1 MANAT
6 IGYIL
11 HSGKNSK
18 AGYYLKAGF
27 RDLLPDSFFRLR
39 LEGELEACR
48 KLYDEDYVQDRVDYY
63 CRFNEHRNLGPGAQA
78 IGGLRKRNHGST
90 YYYDSRELLQWFD
103 PELRWNYV
111 FGDVR
116 DIPPYPSIVKSRSLK
131 NDLHAAGH
139 EDNSNSVLLKLD
151 KCRHY
156 VFLRDRRPFESKADR
171 AIFRGYIGQR
181 PNRLL
186 FCNTFAGNPRVDVAN
201 TLSGG
206 SPFAE
211 EKIPNSGNAAPR
223 LSLYEHLD
231 YRYIMALEG
240 NDVASNLRWV
250 MSSQS
255 LAVMPRPTCESW
267 FMEERLEPGVHYIEV
282 KDDYSDLESQ
292 LDYYSAHPKEAK
304 EIARRANEYVNQF
317 RDLRR
322 ERYIGLLV
330 LQKYFKLTN

>member
-27 RDLLPDSFFRLR
+27 RDILPDILFRGR
-39 LEGELEACR
+39 MKHEMEACR
-48 KLYDEDYVQDRVDYY
+48 RLYDEAYIEDRVNYY
-63 CRFNEHRNLGPGAQA
+63 CRFDEHRALGPGAQT
-78 IGGLRKRNHGST
+78 IGGLLKRNH
-90 YYYDSRELLQWFD
+90 DSRELLQWFD

-116 DIPPYPSIVKSRSLK
+116 DIPPYPSIVKSRSLS
-131 NDLHAAGH
+131 NDTHAQGS

-156 VFLRDRRPFESKADR
+156 VYLRDRRPFEAKADR

-181 PNRLL
+181 PNRLQ

-250 MSSQS
+250 MSSNS
-255 LAVMPRPTCESW
+255 LAVMPKPTCESW
-267 FMEERLEPGVHYIEV
+267 FMEERLVPGVHYVEV
-282 KDDYSDLESQ
+282 KDDFSDLEQQ
-292 LDYYSAHPKEAK
+292 LDYYSSHIKEAK
-304 EIARRANEYVNQF
+304 EMARNANLYVDQF

-322 ERYIGLLV
+322 ERYIGLRV
-330 LQKYFKLTN
+330 LEKYFKLTN